1 MTPIRRMVL
10 ALALGGAG
18 LAHAA
23 GVVKIAYVDP
33 LSGPFAN
40 IGKGGLSQLQFA
52 VERVNAAGAAGPGV
66 KLEVM
71 DIDNK
76 GTPQGSLDAVKRA
89 IDSGVRYIVQG
100 NGSGA
105 GLAIMEAVAKHN
117 ERNPGQEL
125 LYLNYSAQD
134 PVMTNEKC
142 SFWHFRFEAN
152 SDMKMEALTTH
163 MAKDKAVR
171 KVFLI
176 NQNYAFG
183 QQVTRAA
190 KDYLARKRPDV
201 QVVGDELH
209 PLGQV
214 KDFAPYVAK
223 IKQSGA
229 DTVITANWGN
239 DLALLVRAIRDAALD
254 ANIYTLGGGYWGTPT
269 AIGDAGV
276 GKMKWLA
283 EWMHDLPGVKTGPY
297 AQAFKQKMG
306 MDYALFRIDTL
317 VSMLAEGMKRAKAT
331 DPVKVA
337 FALEGLKITTDTGE
351 VEMRATD
358 HQILN
363 PLFIGTLDKTAAR
376 GGDKS
381 VKYDLEGVG
390 VGFRNDARIETYVSA
405 QPTSCQMKRPP
416 RG

>member
-1 MTPIRRMVL
+1 MTFFRHLLI
-10 ALALGGAG
+10 ALALCGAS

-23 GVVKIAYVDP
+23 TVVKIAYVDP

-52 VERVNAAGAAGPGV
+52 VQRVNAAGAAGPGV
-66 KLEVM
+66 TLEVM

-163 MAKDKAVR
+163 MAQDKAVR

-190 KDYLARKRPDV
+190 KEYLARKRPDV

-239 DLALLVRAIRDAALD
+239 DLSLLVRAVRDAGLD

-306 MDYALFRIDTL
+306 IDYALFRIDTL
-317 VSMLAEGMKRAKAT
+317 VSMLTEAMKRAKST

-351 VEMRATD
+351 VEMRAAD

-363 PLFIGTLDKTAAR
+363 PLFIGTMVKTAAK
-376 GGDKS
+376 GGDKN

-390 VGFRNDARIETYVSA
+390 VGFRNDARIETYVGA
-405 QPTSCQMKRPP
+405 QPTSCQMQRPA